1 MRSPS
6 KVHFAMKFK
15 QHALAHQWCQG
26 EGIEIGAA
34 AHNPFGLL
42 TRNVALHEPFYE
54 QAQRDMCGEVAPIDI
69 EASAESIPLPDVSQ
83 DFVLSSHVLEHLPD
97 AVRALLEWDRLLRPG
112 GICFIIHPLRHAL
125 AGDELRSLTTMAHYL
140 EDFAQAC
147 DRQTHSLEGVTGG
160 AGGHY
165 HVATPESLGE
175 LIGELKAR
183 KLLAWTQVAVEVID
197 TKVGNGFTLVYRK
210 D

>member
-1 MRSPS
+1 
-6 KVHFAMKFK
+6 MKFQ
-15 QHALAHQWCQG
+15 QHALAHRWCQG
-26 EGIEIGAA
+26 KGIEIGAA
-34 AHNPFGLL
+34 AHNPFGLR
-42 TRNVALHEPFYE
+42 TRNVAMHEPFYE

-69 EASAESIPLPDVSQ
+69 EASAESIPLPDASQ

-97 AVRALLEWDRLLRPG
+97 AVRALLEWNRLLCVG

-125 AGDELRSLTTMAHYL
+125 PGDEFRPLTTTTHYL
-140 EDFAQAC
+140 EDYENAC
-147 DRQTHSLEGVTGG
+147 DRETHALDGVTGG

-165 HVATPESLGE
+165 HVATPESLGGLIDE
-175 LIGELKAR
+175 LNAR
-183 KLLAWTQVAVEVID
+183 KLLAWTQVAVEHID

>member
-1 MRSPS
+1 
-6 KVHFAMKFK
+6 MKFK
-15 QHALAHQWCQG
+15 EHALAHLWCQG

-34 AHNPFGLL
+34 AHNPFGLRA
-42 TRNVALHEPFYE
+42 RNVGLREPFYE
-54 QAQRDMCGEVAPIDI
+54 QAQRELCGEVAAIDI
-69 EASAESIPLPDVSQ
+69 EASAESIPLHDASQ

-97 AVRALLEWDRLLRPG
+97 PIRALVEWDRLLRRG

-125 AGDELRSLTTMAHYL
+125 PGDESRPLTTTAHYL
-140 EDFAQAC
+140 DDFAHAR
-147 DRQTHSLEGVTGG
+147 DRQSHALDGVTGG

-175 LIGELKAR
+175 LIQALNDSA
-183 KLLAWTQVAVEVID
+183 LLSWTQVAVEAID
-197 TKVGNGFTLVYRK
+197 SKVGNGFTLVYRK

>member
-83 DFVLSSHVLEHLPD
+83 DFVLSSHVLEHLP
-97 AVRALLEWDRLLRPG
+97 RAQR
-112 GICFIIHPLRHAL
+112 
-125 AGDELRSLTTMAHYL
+125 
-140 EDFAQAC
+140 
-147 DRQTHSLEGVTGG
+147 
-160 AGGHY
+160 
-165 HVATPESLGE
+165 
-175 LIGELKAR
+175 
-183 KLLAWTQVAVEVID
+183 LLAW
-197 TKVGNGFTLVYRK
+197 NP
-210 D
+210 